1 MASLT
6 WWTWIRT
13 SSRHWWWTVKPGVL
27 QSWGCKES
35 DTTEQV
41 NGTVSKLEC
50 FTHRSISENLA
61 SASVS
66 NIINTKWKKGPSV
79 KEAQCWISCLRVHL
93 RTLRFLMPCKGM
105 PPPTGNYQFTA
116 LPSSKASVSPR
127 RVFTV
132 LVHCKEYAGYENAN
146 LGLQSKWLF
155 STCES

>member
-1 MASLT
+1 MLGKVEGRRRRGCQRMRWLEGITDLMDMHLSTLREMVMT
-6 WWTWIRT
+6 R
-13 SSRHWWWTVKPGVL
+13 KPGVL

-35 DTTEQV
+35 DTTERV

-93 RTLRFLMPCKGM
+93 IE
-105 PPPTGNYQFTA
+105 
-116 LPSSKASVSPR
+116 
-127 RVFTV
+127 
-132 LVHCKEYAGYENAN
+132 H
-146 LGLQSKWLF
+146 LGS
-155 STCES
+155 